1 MTPIDI
7 TADLEWLVNVETASS
22 SWIGL
27 MWFGI
32 TWFDHRLMWDRSE
45 FNISKITLRGSKIW
59 IPDFRDV
66 GMGDR
71 EITQDIRDEMFV
83 VHHDGRV
90 VGQVRRTH
98 KSYCSV
104 QPQYYPY
111 DTGCP
116 QSFKGFFWTSGSLVG
131 VTVNLI

>member
-32 TWFDHRLMWDRSE
+32 TWFDHRLMWDRNE

-116 QSFKGFFWTSGSLVG
+116 SSRCRTPEVDP
-131 VTVNLI
+131 